1 MDKLNILISYLVA
14 ICNFAKDIHYTCKGE
29 AFYSKHLLADKICDG
44 LDEHIDSI
52 KEIFFMAADKTPL
65 SSGEYLSRATSLIP
79 VITSDDKKNFE
90 LMSNLLVSAL
100 EHIESITD
108 LTRGESSLIDAVAQ
122 DLQQSLA
129 LVNFQIK
136 E

>member
-1 MDKLNILISYLVA
+1 MDKINVLISYLVA
-14 ICNFAKDIHYTCKGE
+14 ICNFAKDIHYNCKGE

-52 KEIFFMAADKTPL
+52 KEIFFMAADKIPL
-65 SSGEYLSRATSLIP
+65 PNGEYLSRATSLIP

-108 LTRGESSLIDAVAQ
+108 LTRGESSLIDSVAQ
-122 DLQQSLA
+122 DLQQNLA